1 MIKKICC
8 LGSCGYAPAS
18 VNYLKMDCLIRRSPR
33 QVHTILDLD
42 VFVQLH
48 NLLFLPQIVP
58 QAFFQNQVFYYD
70 DYYLMMTYWWKNI
83 EYLDIFTQNFWIEE

>member
-1 MIKKICC
+1 
-8 LGSCGYAPAS
+8 
-18 VNYLKMDCLIRRSPR
+18 MDCLIRHSPR

-70 DYYLMMTYWWKNI
+70 DYYLMMTYW
-83 EYLDIFTQNFWIEE
+83 